1 MPSVFLIDSCS
12 FLSHPKYVQKYYKL
26 CSSKLY
32 LNAVDLFLFM
42 GIIFCGFFLIK
53 FTENYTA
60 NIDFR
65 HTLFDFEDRLI
76 NEKSTKICAQWI
88 MMNSQYTNKSIQ
100 NNFVWELYT
109 NIITF
114 KKCVLSALQHLLYPF
129 KMWTKLIC
137 MQLMSQSLIKLTIC
151 ICIIYIQKYIDIYS
165 TVCLLHESYKTI
177 DYVMSH
183 WISTSDILWSSS
195 LFV

>member
-1 MPSVFLIDSCS
+1 MQNFKNNCHLMAFQAVKVLKNFCCQHEFSNIITCVSLSVPSVFLIDSCS

-42 GIIFCGFFLIK
+42 GIIFCGFFFYIK

-65 HTLFDFEDRLI
+65 RALFDFEDRLI
-76 NEKSTKICAQWI
+76 NEKSTRICAQRI

-100 NNFVWELYT
+100 NNFV
-109 NIITF
+109 
-114 KKCVLSALQHLLYPF
+114 
-129 KMWTKLIC
+129 
-137 MQLMSQSLIKLTIC
+137 
-151 ICIIYIQKYIDIYS
+151 
-165 TVCLLHESYKTI
+165 
-177 DYVMSH
+177 
-183 WISTSDILWSSS
+183 
-195 LFV
+195 